1 MAEKVSLTFPLVLLS
16 LSFAFTAYLNRQA
29 INHALKACGNH
40 LYRCI
45 QPSEKKARR
54 IVRRI
59 ARRIRRCIFRHR
71 QLGKDTGYEL
81 VDMSG
86 NTTAMSVLDD
96 AELEYPSSDSESFS
110 DGTYGTDSTDSTDR
124 TYLSSHSHLIVPDS
138 ASTDS
143 WDGEISPR
151 YSSRSTRMAS
161 TRILSSGLINISPQ
175 IMPMEWEVEHVRR
188 MQQGGPSTWLHRVV
202 DWTVERVQAN
212 FEAGNEISEFD
223 RAPYINAHNSNSEQA
238 SSEHIE

>member
-1 MAEKVSLTFPLVLLS
+1 MAEKVSLAFPLVLLS

-29 INHALKACGNH
+29 IKHALKAWGNF

-54 IVRRI
+54 MVRRI
-59 ARRIRRCIFRHR
+59 ARRIRRCIIKHR
-71 QLGKDTGYEL
+71 LLGKDTGYEL

-86 NTTAMSVLDD
+86 NTAAVVVLDD
-96 AELEYPSSDSESFS
+96 AELEYPSESESCSDSIYSTGS
-110 DGTYGTDSTDSTDR
+110 TGSTYS
-124 TYLSSHSHLIVPDS
+124 SSHGHIIVADS
-138 ASTDS
+138 ASSDS
-143 WDGEISPR
+143 RDGEISPR

-161 TRILSSGLINISPQ
+161 TRISSSGLIYMSPQ
-175 IMPMEWEVEHVRR
+175 IMPMEWEIEHARR
-188 MQQGGPSTWLHRVV
+188 MQQGGPGTWLHRVV

-223 RAPYINAHNSNSEQA
+223 RAPYI
-238 SSEHIE
+238 

>member
-1 MAEKVSLTFPLVLLS
+1 MTDKVSLTFPLVLLS

-29 INHALKACGNH
+29 ISHTLKAGSNF

-54 IVRRI
+54 MVRRI
-59 ARRIRRCIFRHR
+59 VHRIRRCIVRRR

-86 NTTAMSVLDD
+86 NTVAVSMLDD
-96 AELEYPSSDSESFS
+96 AELEYPSDSESCS
-110 DGTYGTDSTDSTDR
+110 DGTYSTNSTDR
-124 TYLSSHSHLIVPDS
+124 TYSSSHGHDTVPDS
-138 ASTDS
+138 ASNDS
-143 WDGEISPR
+143 RDGEISPR
-151 YSSRSTRMAS
+151 YPSRSTHMAS
-161 TRILSSGLINISPQ
+161 TRISSSGLINISPK
-175 IMPMEWEVEHVRR
+175 IMPMEWEVEHARR

-202 DWTVERVQAN
+202 DWTVERLQAN

-223 RAPYINAHNSNSEQA
+223 RAPYINVHNGSGEQA